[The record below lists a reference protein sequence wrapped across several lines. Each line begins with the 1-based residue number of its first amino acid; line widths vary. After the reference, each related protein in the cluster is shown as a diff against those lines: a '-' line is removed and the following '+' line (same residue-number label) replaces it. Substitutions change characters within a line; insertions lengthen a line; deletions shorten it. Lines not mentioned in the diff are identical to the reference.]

1 MAKGWML
8 TVIACLALAASQPTS
23 AQQDEPQEENKKSI
37 KDYFDLYTYDSEELH
52 EIWREAAKRKQLL
65 GPIGL
70 GGYYIPSS
78 QEPGPYY
85 GPPLQ
90 IWGGG
95 FGTSLWRNPITGWP
109 IQ

>member
-1 MAKGWML
+1 MATGTL
-8 TVIACLALAASQPTS
+8 LAIIAAVALAVPPATS

-37 KDYFDLYTYDSEELH
+37 KDYFDLYTYDPEELH
-52 EIWREAAKRKQLL
+52 EIWQEAEKRKQLL

-90 IWGGG
+90 IWGRG

>member
-1 MAKGWML
+1 MAKGSML
-8 TVIACLALAASQPTS
+8 ALIAFLALAASQPTA
-23 AQQDEPQEENKKSI
+23 AQQDEPKEEKKSI
-37 KDYFDLYTYDSEELH
+37 KDYLDLYTYDPEELH
-52 EIWREAAKRKQLL
+52 KIWQQAARRKQLF
-65 GPIGL
+65 GPLGL
-70 GGYYIPSS
+70 GGYFIPSS

-90 IWGGG
+90 IWGRG

>member
-1 MAKGWML
+1 MAKGSML
-8 TVIACLALAASQPTS
+8 ALIALLALAAPPPTG
-23 AQQDEPQEENKKSI
+23 AQQDEPKEDKKSI
-37 KDYFDLYTYDSEELH
+37 KDYFDLYTYDPDELH
-52 EIWREAAKRKQLL
+52 AIWQAAEQWKQLI

-70 GGYYIPSS
+70 GGYYIPPS

-90 IWGGG
+90 IWGRG